1 MDIVV
6 QEKLRWCSDALDAN
20 LPYQQKTKSGSVVVI
35 PWSDF
40 VDNRA
45 LRASPQ
51 IYFDVYKETFDYL
64 HACEPGSLINVG
76 VHSHVG
82 GRPLMSAM
90 FRKVLQYLTSFPD
103 VWFPQ
108 HADVAQWM
116 IDNKIENPTYA
127 SRFFG

>member
-1 MDIVV
+1 M
-6 QEKLRWCSDALDAN
+6 RSMSN

-76 VHSHVG
+76 VHSHFG

-90 FRKVLQYLTSFPD
+90 FRKVLQYLSSFPGRLVPAARRRGAVD
-103 VWFPQ
+103 ARQQDRASDLRQPVLQLAVIWVW
-108 HADVAQWM
+108 
-116 IDNKIENPTYA
+116 
-127 SRFFG
+127 R